1 VFCVFIRCVGTC
13 MYMRELINIYEEHL
27 SDKYPPPT
35 NYLGGQISLALL
47 TLLIA
52 QFRGQTLNLEK
63 IRGEI
68 VLHIHK
74 IYPRQKKSP
83 CLSSWWNM
91 MSVSD
96 VTERF
101 R

>member
-63 IRGEI
+63 IRGQI
-68 VLHIHK
+68 ALHTYIKYILVKKKVLVCPHGGI
-74 IYPRQKKSP
+74 
-83 CLSSWWNM
+83 
-91 MSVSD
+91 
-96 VTERF
+96 
-101 R
+101 